1 MSPAEKA
8 FSEEEEVERLKGVC
22 RYERYQNHGSF
33 LKAFLEAFVHA
44 DAANSR
50 ILLPA
55 MQALEKKYSLQ
66 DLSVLTS

>member
-1 MSPAEKA
+1 MTPSEKVFA
-8 FSEEEEVERLKGVC
+8 EEEEIERLKGVC

-33 LKAFLEAFVHA
+33 LKAFLDAFVHA

-55 MQALEKKYSLQ
+55 MTALEVKYGLK
-66 DLSVLTS
+66 DLTVLAS